1 MPEPIEVRKVP
12 IKHVSDASGLADL
25 INAGVIEADRVIAVI
40 GKTEGNGGVND
51 YTRIIADR
59 AFREVLV
66 ALGSRSAEEVK
77 QVPIVWSGGTD
88 GVLSPHATIFATVPA
103 SSAPATDEPRLTV
116 GFAMSEQLLPEE
128 IGRRP
133 MIEKVAA
140 GVKEAMARAGIT
152 STEDVHYVQTKT
164 PLLTIHTIRDAKSRG
179 QTVWTEHTHESM
191 DLSNGTT
198 ALGIG
203 VALGELDMPTDEE
216 VMHDLSLYS
225 SVSSCSSGVEL
236 DQAQIVVV
244 GNARGV
250 GGRYR
255 IGHSV
260 MKDALDADAI
270 WAAIRD
276 AGLDLPDRPHPS
288 DLGDRLVNVFL
299 KCEASR
305 DGVVRGRRNAMLD
318 DSDVHWHRQ
327 IKACV
332 GGVAAAVTGD
342 PAVFVSVSAAHQGPD
357 GGGPGG
363 RDRGPGLSMVAARL
377 DHPSAAGAGRGR
389 G

>member
-1 MPEPIEVRKVP
+1 
-12 IKHVSDASGLADL
+12 
-25 INAGVIEADRVIAVI
+25 
-40 GKTEGNGGVND
+40 
-51 YTRIIADR
+51 
-59 AFREVLV
+59 
-66 ALGSRSAEEVK
+66 
-77 QVPIVWSGGTD
+77 
-88 GVLSPHATIFATVPA
+88 VLSPHATIFATTA
-103 SSAPATDEPRLTV
+103 SAPASDQPRLTV
-116 GFAMSEQLLPEE
+116 GVAMSDQLLPED
-128 IGRRP
+128 IGRTP

-140 GVKEAMARAGIT
+140 GVRAAMANAGIT
-152 STEDVHYVQTKT
+152 DAADVHYVQTKT

-203 VALGELDMPTDEE
+203 VALGELAMPSDAD
-216 VMHDLSLYS
+216 VMHNLDLYS

-236 DQAQIVVV
+236 DRAQIVVV
-244 GNARGV
+244 GNARGI

-260 MKDALDADAI
+260 MRDALDADGI

-276 AGLDLPDRPHPS
+276 AGLPLPERPHPS
-288 DLGDRLVNVFL
+288 DLDGRLVNVFL

-357 GGGPGG
+357 GGGP
-363 RDRGPGLSMVAARL
+363 VAAIVDL
-377 DHPSAAGAGRGR
+377 GP
-389 G
+389 